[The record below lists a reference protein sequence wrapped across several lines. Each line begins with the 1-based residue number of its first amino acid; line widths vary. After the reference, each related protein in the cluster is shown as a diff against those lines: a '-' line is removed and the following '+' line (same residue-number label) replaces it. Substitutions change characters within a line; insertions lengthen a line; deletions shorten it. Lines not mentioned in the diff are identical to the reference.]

1 MTNGKRNRSAGHKWE
16 RTLVDEFKQLGFP
29 HVVTTRSESRSRDA
43 QKIDL
48 MNKDELIN
56 GRFPFNVQ
64 AKTTTNH
71 VKYAKLLAEMPSVV
85 GVTNIVIHKQTQKV
99 GTRFQPVGMYVVM
112 MFSDFK
118 QLLNDR
124 NARLADYVVGTA

>member
-1 MTNGKRNRSAGHKWE
+1 MTNGRRNRRAGCNFE
-16 RTLVDEFKQLGFP
+16 RNLADEFRQLGYV

-43 QKIDL
+43 EKIDL
-48 MNKDELIN
+48 MNKDELVN

-71 VKYAKLLAEMPSVV
+71 VKYAKLLAEMPTVV
-85 GVTNIVIHKQTQKV
+85 GVSNIVVHKQTQKV
-99 GTRFQPVGMYVVM
+99 GTRFQPVGTYVVM
-112 MFSDFK
+112 MFADFK

-124 NARLADYVVGTA
+124 NARLADFVVGTA

>member
-1 MTNGKRNRSAGHKWE
+1 MTNGRRNRRAGHTWE
-16 RTLVDEFKQLGFP
+16 RQLAEMFRELGYP

-48 MNKDELIN
+48 MNRNELSN

-71 VKYAKLLAEMPSVV
+71 VKYAKLLAEMPATP
-85 GVTNIVIHKQTQKV
+85 GVMNIVLHKQTEKV
-99 GTRFQPVGMYVVM
+99 GTRFQPLDTYAIMLLK
-112 MFSDFK
+112 DFK
-118 QLLNDR
+118 QLIRDADAR
-124 NARLADYVVGTA
+124 NRDIVVGTA